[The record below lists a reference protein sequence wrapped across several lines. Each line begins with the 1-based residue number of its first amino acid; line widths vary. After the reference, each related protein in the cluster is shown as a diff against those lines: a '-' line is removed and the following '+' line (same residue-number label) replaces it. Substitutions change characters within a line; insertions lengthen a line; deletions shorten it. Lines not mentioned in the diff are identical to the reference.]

1 MGAADARA
9 AYTYVVTDV
18 RTWATTTRATTSAI
32 RTPTPGE
39 QCSLRAAIR
48 KGTRTQKRPDHFTI
62 PGDGVQK
69 IVVAG
74 PDLPTIN
81 TPVEIEGY
89 TQPGASPNTN
99 PDREPLNT
107 KIMVELSGSG
117 IFFGL
122 GSTDSAVRGLAIG
135 GGSGGV
141 QALQV
146 DSVSVQ
152 GCFLGTNAKGTKA
165 RPNGFGFYSQYP
177 GFLGGSDPEDRNL
190 VSGNDGT
197 GVSMNPSN
205 IAIGNY
211 IGTEADGRSPLPNAG
226 DGIFEAGDGLV
237 QQNIIAF
244 NEDDGVYAPNTDD
257 HNSLLTRNLIYRNG
271 GQAIDLGPDDGRDQ
285 NDPLDVD
292 VGFQNYPV
300 IKSVDPGK
308 NKTVVEFKLNSL
320 AATEFDIEFFSG
332 ERKKADAKRFLGTAE
347 GLTTDAQGNVSGKF
361 TITKQVK
368 RGDRITA
375 TAIDVAALPVGN
387 TSELSKPVKVK

>member
-1 MGAADARA
+1 MAQGDNFCDS
-9 AYTYVVTDV
+9 DV
-18 RTWATTTRATTSAI
+18 
-32 RTPTPGE
+32 PTAGE
-39 QCSLRAAIR
+39 QCSLRAALQEAETDADADTIS
-48 KGTRTQKRPDHFTI
+48 FAI
-62 PGDGVQK
+62 PGVGVQK
-69 IVVAG
+69 IAATS
-74 PDLPTIN
+74 DMPTIN
-81 TPVEIEGY
+81 TQVEIEGY
-89 TQPGASPNTN
+89 TQPGSSPNTKAFGK
-99 PDREPLNT
+99 PLNT

-141 QALQV
+141 RALQV
-146 DSVSVQ
+146 ASVSVQ

-165 RPNGFGFYSQYP
+165 RPNGFGFFSQEP
-177 GFLGGSDPEDRNL
+177 GSIGGFDPEDRNL

-197 GVSMNPSN
+197 GISMNPST

-211 IGTEADGRSPLPNAG
+211 VGTEADGRSPLPNVG
-226 DGIFEAGDGLV
+226 DGIFEAGKGLV
-237 QQNIIAF
+237 QQNLVAF
-244 NEDDGVYAPNTDD
+244 NGDDGVYAPNTDD
-257 HNSLLTRNLIYRNG
+257 YSSLLTRNLIYRNG
-271 GQAIDLGPDDGRDQ
+271 EQAIDLGLDDGRDQ

-332 ERKKADAKRFLGTAE
+332 ERKKADAERFLGTAE

-368 RGDRITA
+368 SGDRITA